1 MQSIH
6 DLEILCYICIN
17 SYFKECYWMATIG
30 FEEKLWQ
37 AADKLRGSMDAAE
50 YKNVALG
57 LIFLKYVSDSFEEK
71 YEELKQ
77 DPYADEEDQDEYLA
91 ENIFWVPKEA
101 RWQYINDNSK
111 RPEIGQI
118 VDKAMI
124 AIEKENESLK
134 GVLPKDYARPALD
147 KEKLGDIID
156 LFTFKVGDTE
166 SKKQDVL
173 GRVYEYFI
181 AKFASAEG
189 KNAGEFYTPSSI
201 VKLLVEMIEPYKGR
215 IYDPCCGSGGMFVQS
230 ERFVE
235 NHQGRLD
242 DIAIYGQES
251 NPTTWK
257 LAKMN
262 LAIRGIDNDLGDRNA
277 DTFHNDL
284 HKGLKADYILANPPF
299 NIKDWGQEKLLDDYR
314 WKFGIP
320 PSNNANYAWIQH
332 IVSKLKPNGTAG
344 FVLANGSISS
354 GRSELEIRKNLIE
367 NNLVDCIVT
376 LPSNLFYSVTVP
388 VCLWLITNNKGEN
401 ITNKKENNI
410 LFIDAR
416 KIGYMVSRKL
426 RKFSDEDI
434 QKVTQIYHSWRGT
447 SNKQYEDI
455 IGFCKAA
462 SIEEIKNNDYILTPG
477 RYVGLINEEDS
488 ELFEQKM
495 ERITVDL
502 SKQFTK
508 SKELEGQ
515 IRASL
520 EELGYGV

>member
-1 MQSIH
+1 M
-6 DLEILCYICIN
+6 
-17 SYFKECYWMATIG
+17 
-30 FEEKLWQ
+30 
-37 AADKLRGSMDAAE
+37 
-50 YKNVALG
+50 
-57 LIFLKYVSDSFEEK
+57 
-71 YEELKQ
+71 
-77 DPYADEEDQDEYLA
+77 
-91 ENIFWVPKEA
+91 
-101 RWQYINDNSK
+101 
-111 RPEIGQI
+111 
-118 VDKAMI
+118 
-124 AIEKENESLK
+124 
-134 GVLPKDYARPALD
+134 
-147 KEKLGDIID
+147 
-156 LFTFKVGDTE
+156 
-166 SKKQDVL
+166 
-173 GRVYEYFI
+173 
-181 AKFASAEG
+181 
-189 KNAGEFYTPSSI
+189 
-201 VKLLVEMIEPYKGR
+201 
-215 IYDPCCGSGGMFVQS
+215 
-230 ERFVE
+230 
-235 NHQGRLD
+235 
-242 DIAIYGQES
+242 
-251 NPTTWK
+251 
-257 LAKMN
+257 
-262 LAIRGIDNDLGDRNA
+262 
-277 DTFHNDL
+277 
-284 HKGLKADYILANPPF
+284 
-299 NIKDWGQEKLLDDYR
+299 
-314 WKFGIP
+314 
-320 PSNNANYAWIQH
+320 
-332 IVSKLKPNGTAG
+332 
-344 FVLANGSISS
+344 
-354 GRSELEIRKNLIE
+354 EIRKNLIE

>member
-1 MQSIH
+1 
-6 DLEILCYICIN
+6 
-17 SYFKECYWMATIG
+17 
-30 FEEKLWQ
+30 
-37 AADKLRGSMDAAE
+37 
-50 YKNVALG
+50 
-57 LIFLKYVSDSFEEK
+57 
-71 YEELKQ
+71 
-77 DPYADEEDQDEYLA
+77 
-91 ENIFWVPKEA
+91 
-101 RWQYINDNSK
+101 
-111 RPEIGQI
+111 
-118 VDKAMI
+118 
-124 AIEKENESLK
+124 
-134 GVLPKDYARPALD
+134 
-147 KEKLGDIID
+147 
-156 LFTFKVGDTE
+156 
-166 SKKQDVL
+166 
-173 GRVYEYFI
+173 
-181 AKFASAEG
+181 
-189 KNAGEFYTPSSI
+189 NAGEFYTPSSI

-416 KIGYMVSRKL
+416 KIGYMV
-426 RKFSDEDI
+426 
-434 QKVTQIYHSWRGT
+434 
-447 SNKQYEDI
+447 
-455 IGFCKAA
+455 
-462 SIEEIKNNDYILTPG
+462 
-477 RYVGLINEEDS
+477 
-488 ELFEQKM
+488 
-495 ERITVDL
+495 
-502 SKQFTK
+502 
-508 SKELEGQ
+508 
-515 IRASL
+515 
-520 EELGYGV
+520 